1 MTETDSPAFEDY
13 PSTEEGNSRSTSKV
27 ALFFA
32 LLALGLLGIVSLLWQ
47 PLPMLDGVDLPFSE
61 SVVRLLVL
69 VQPTILLIV
78 AVLVGV
84 NVAPLVGLQAPLIQ
98 AMLNR
103 QPLGDVWRR
112 QIPAALTIGAIGAI
126 VLTLF
131 GWYQTAT
138 VPDIVATAGDT
149 PILVRLL
156 YGGITEEILLRW
168 GLMSLLVWLGWR
180 FVQGRSGVPSNG
192 IAWGGNIIAALLFG
206 VGHLPAAFMVGLS
219 GPLWIMLI
227 IGANALLGILYGW
240 LYWRKG
246 LEAAMLAHGL
256 THLLA
261 VVAFG
266 PLLGLVL

>member
-1 MTETDSPAFEDY
+1 MTETTIPHPGDNQRREAAASQ
-13 PSTEEGNSRSTSKV
+13 STSKV
-27 ALFFA
+27 TLFFA

-47 PLPMLDGVDLPFSE
+47 PLPMLEDIDLPLSE
-61 SVVRLLVL
+61 SAVRLLIL

-84 NVAPLVGLQAPLIQ
+84 NVAPRVGLQAPLIQ

-103 QPLGDVWRR
+103 QPLGPVWQRL
-112 QIPAALTIGAIGAI
+112 IPAALAIGVIGAI

-138 VPDIVATAGDT
+138 VPDIVEAAGDT
-149 PILVRLL
+149 PLLVRLL

-180 FVQGRSGVPSNG
+180 FVQGRSGVPTSG
-192 IAWGGNIIAALLFG
+192 IVWGGNITAALLFG
-206 VGHLPAAFMVGLS
+206 VGHLPAAFMVGLT

-246 LEAAMLAHGL
+246 LEAAMIAHGL

-261 VVAFG
+261 VLSFG
-266 PLLGLVL
+266 PVLALVL